1 MNQDKEQQFLR
12 IIRYAPV
19 VLIVLLASILII
31 FLYLENKRV
40 FLNAK
45 KDLEKKYYLQNEN
58 LIKDE
63 VNRAYYYIKYI
74 QENSETELKNS
85 IKSRAYEAHAIAT
98 NIYETYKNKK
108 SNQEILELIKVAL
121 DKIRYNGGRGYFI

>member
-45 KDLEKKYYLQNEN
+45 KDLEKN
-58 LIKDE
+58 
-63 VNRAYYYIKYI
+63 
-74 QENSETELKNS
+74 T
-85 IKSRAYEAHAIAT
+85 
-98 NIYETYKNKK
+98 IYKMR
-108 SNQEILELIKVAL
+108 I
-121 DKIRYNGGRGYFI
+121 

>member
-45 KDLEKKYYLQNEN
+45 KDLEKK
-58 LIKDE
+58 
-63 VNRAYYYIKYI
+63 
-74 QENSETELKNS
+74 
-85 IKSRAYEAHAIAT
+85 
-98 NIYETYKNKK
+98 
-108 SNQEILELIKVAL
+108 ILFTK
-121 DKIRYNGGRGYFI
+121 